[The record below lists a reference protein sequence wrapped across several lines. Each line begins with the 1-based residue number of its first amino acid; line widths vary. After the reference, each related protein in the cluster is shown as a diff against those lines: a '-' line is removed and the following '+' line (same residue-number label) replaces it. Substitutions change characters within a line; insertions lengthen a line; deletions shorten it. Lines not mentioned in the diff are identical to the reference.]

1 MRIKYKYKD
10 ISSSF
15 KNGGSIIS
23 VLFMN
28 RISMPFIFIIANY
41 TRITPNQI
49 TLIGFLFGLYAAL
62 LFYNENYILGVIL
75 FEISYLFDCI
85 DGRLARLTNN
95 TSKIGDMYD
104 HFLGQLLILIL
115 TIPFAIHFY
124 LLNMQLQFLF
134 LIMFV
139 FLSPFNYFVNYY
151 SKYTFRK
158 THAVSLISENKS
170 SQRNIIISMHL
181 FMKKKG
187 MKSIPSD
194 VEAIHLVFLI
204 LPIFLYYKYD
214 YIVLGILILAILV
227 FLLDIAV
234 TVYRNIKL
242 DKID

>member
-139 FLSPFNYFVNYY
+139 FLSPFYYFVNY
-151 SKYTFRK
+151 
-158 THAVSLISENKS
+158 SLN
-170 SQRNIIISMHL
+170 NII
-181 FMKKKG
+181 FK
-187 MKSIPSD
+187 
-194 VEAIHLVFLI
+194 
-204 LPIFLYYKYD
+204 
-214 YIVLGILILAILV
+214 
-227 FLLDIAV
+227 
-234 TVYRNIKL
+234 IKRV
-242 DKID
+242 IWSF